1 MDSSDY
7 DFETDFQLFMRG
19 VRSVTPMNEEIER
32 IYWQLARKPPE
43 ACSTRED
50 AAHVSEQCYFSGFRP
65 PERERGEAI

>member
-32 IYWQLARKPPE
+32 VYWQLSAE
-43 ACSTRED
+43 AAGGLSTWQD
-50 AAHVSEQCYFSGFRP
+50 AAHV
-65 PERERGEAI
+65 